1 MVRYERSINVWF
13 CEREKN
19 HEIVHLDGLYFL
31 FKVARI
37 KEGSAPGQVLLQG
50 KVREYWFRREGVKF
64 PKSKV

>member
-19 HEIVHLDGLYFL
+19 HEIVHLDGLYFS

-37 KEGSAPGQVLLQG
+37 KEGSAPGQVLLQNLSG
-50 KVREYWFRREGVKF
+50 
-64 PKSKV
+64 